1 MTTHGADFHAIVG
14 NLKTL
19 PPDQPNRI
27 IAAGSQR
34 LIHWKVTG

>member
-1 MTTHGADFHAIVG
+1 MAPTSSN

-27 IAAGSQR
+27 IAAGNQR
-34 LIHWKVTG
+34 QFHWKVTG